1 MNYYPSQNEVS
12 DEFYAN
18 ITEFNKGPTSHEVR
32 YKHSTKSF
40 LIDEFIGEPSKTQ
53 AMAEDLDKIEVI
65 YRKERIYSDQP
76 PSA

>member
-18 ITEFNKGPTSHEVR
+18 IPEFNKGPTSHEVR
-32 YKHSTKSF
+32 SKYSNNSF
-40 LIDEFIGEPSKTQ
+40 LIEEFIGEPSKTQ
-53 AMAEDLDKIEVI
+53 PIAEDIDKIEVI